1 MTMGSL
7 LLADIHAPL
16 GSFFP
21 CLLFL
26 GYPIFFIYL
35 MNRSVMGDIG
45 CVTALLMAFTVTYL
59 LFVIW
64 KIEDTRVHYLAVG
77 GVLTLFV
84 ALPVLEKTLD
94 KIDAKAMEG
103 EQISICYQQIRM
115 NPQNAMAAFR
125 LAKILWDRGEREVG
139 ASIASQA
146 LPHLPA
152 SAFRE
157 EHRMYHFWL
166 TKVDITSVRDINCAA
181 CGAVVNP
188 SALICPR
195 CLGSV
200 HLDRARSS
208 SVLYNRKTQKI
219 ITIWSCLLIVL
230 FLVPMMGQFPPAI
243 TIPTVIVL
251 LGVAV
256 WAVVSA
262 FVVTGETK

>member
-1 MTMGSL
+1 MIF
-7 LLADIHAPL
+7 LAELHAPA

-26 GYPIFFIYL
+26 GYPLFFIYL
-35 MNRSVMGDIG
+35 MNRSVMGEIG
-45 CVTALLMAFTVTYL
+45 CVTAILMAFTVIYL
-59 LFVIW
+59 LGVIW
-64 KIEDTRVHYLAVG
+64 KIEDTRVHYLAVA

-84 ALPVLEKTLD
+84 ALPVLERVLD

-125 LAKILWDRGEREVG
+125 LAKILWDRGDKEVG
-139 ASIASQA
+139 VAIAQQA

-152 SAFRE
+152 GAFRE
-157 EHRMYHFWL
+157 EHKMYHFWL
-166 TKVDITSVRDINCAA
+166 SKVDITNLREIHCAA
-181 CGAVVNP
+181 CGASVPP

-208 SVLYNRKTQKI
+208 SVLYNRRTQKI
-219 ITIWSCLLIVL
+219 ITIWSSLLLVL
-230 FLVPMMGQFPPAI
+230 FLIPMMGQFPPVI
-243 TIPTVIVL
+243 TIPVVIAL
-251 LGVAV
+251 LSIAV

-262 FVVTGETK
+262 FVTAGEMK

>member
-1 MTMGSL
+1 MGAII
-7 LLADIHAPL
+7 LADIHAPL

-26 GYPIFFIYL
+26 GFPVFFIYL
-35 MNRSVMGDIG
+35 MNRSVMGEIG
-45 CVTALLMAFTVTYL
+45 CFTAVLMAFTVCYL

-64 KIEDTRVHYLAVG
+64 KIEDTRLHYLAVG
-77 GVLTLFV
+77 GILTLFV
-84 ALPVLEKTLD
+84 ALPVLERALD
-94 KIDAKAMEG
+94 KLDARAMEG

-125 LAKILWDRGEREVG
+125 LAKILWDRGDKEVG

-146 LPHLPA
+146 IPHLPA
-152 SAFRE
+152 TAFRE

-166 TKVDITSVRDINCAA
+166 SKIDITAVKDINCAA
-181 CGAVVNP
+181 CGATVPP

-208 SVLYNRKTQKI
+208 SVMYNRKTQKI
-219 ITIWSCLLIVL
+219 ITIWSSLLLVL
-230 FLVPMMGQFPPAI
+230 FLVPMMGQFPPAV
-243 TIPTVIVL
+243 TIPTVVVL

-262 FVVTGETK
+262 FVVTGEAK

>member
-1 MTMGSL
+1 MTSI
-7 LLADIHAPL
+7 LLAELHGPM

-26 GYPIFFIYL
+26 GFPVFFIYL
-35 MNRSVMGDIG
+35 MNRSVMGEIG
-45 CVTALLMAFTVTYL
+45 CTTAILMAFTVVYL
-59 LFVIW
+59 LFVVW
-64 KIEDTRVHYLAVG
+64 KIEDVRVHYLAVG

-84 ALPVLEKTLD
+84 ALPLLERLMD
-94 KIDAKAMEG
+94 KIDARAMEG

-125 LAKILWDRGEREVG
+125 LAKILWDRGDKEVG

-146 LPHLPA
+146 MPHLPA
-152 SAFRE
+152 SAFRD
-157 EHRMYHFWL
+157 EHRLYHFWL
-166 TKVDITSVRDINCAA
+166 SKVDITAVEDIICAA
-181 CGAVVNP
+181 CGASVP
-188 SALICPR
+188 ASALICQR

-219 ITIWSCLLIVL
+219 ITIWSCLLLVL

-243 TIPTVIVL
+243 TIPVVIAL

-262 FVVTGETK
+262 FVVTSEVK

>member
-1 MTMGSL
+1 MGSL
-7 LLADIHAPL
+7 LLAEIHAPL

-219 ITIWSCLLIVL
+219 ITIWSCLLLVL
-230 FLVPMMGQFPPAI
+230 FLVPMMGQFPPGV

>member
-1 MTMGSL
+1 MGSL

-166 TKVDITSVRDINCAA
+166 TKVDITKVRDINCAA

-219 ITIWSCLLIVL
+219 ITIWSCLLLVL
-230 FLVPMMGQFPPAI
+230 FLVPMMGQFPPGV

-262 FVVTGETK
+262 FVVTGDTK

>member
-1 MTMGSL
+1 MGSL

-219 ITIWSCLLIVL
+219 ITIWSCLLLVL
-230 FLVPMMGQFPPAI
+230 FLVPMMGQFPPAV

>member
-1 MTMGSL
+1 MGSL